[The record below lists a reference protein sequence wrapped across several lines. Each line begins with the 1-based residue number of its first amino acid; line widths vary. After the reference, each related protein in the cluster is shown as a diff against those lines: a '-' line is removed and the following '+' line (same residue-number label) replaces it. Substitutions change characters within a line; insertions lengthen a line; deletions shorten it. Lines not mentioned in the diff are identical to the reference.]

1 VSQRNAVLAQVAM
14 DRGDWD
20 SAAHHAEAALA
31 DGYEP
36 ARPLLAV
43 IAYNRRDYAAAIRI
57 IEALPGVGGSEY
69 ALLIRLHLAAGDA
82 SRAWKL
88 LLECCRA
95 NLFVPPLYDLP
106 RWSGEPLA
114 GRRIV
119 VWGSGNGDD
128 ILFARFVAPL
138 VAAGAIVTVN
148 CRPALVQ
155 LFRSLS
161 GVADVLP
168 LDEPARDAELQ
179 VHLAE
184 LPALLG
190 ISEAEVWQGPYLHAE
205 PLRLAKRGF
214 RVGLVWGTDAAHF
227 EAHLRSASLAEMA
240 PLAAVPGVRLFSLQ
254 FGSHAAQAS
263 PAPAGMQIEDLTAGC
278 RDFAGT
284 AAAIAGLDLTIS
296 IDTATANL
304 AGAMGAPVWV
314 PLPFVSDFR
323 WSADGTRPKWYPSGK
338 AYRQTVRGDWRSVF
352 AAMAD
357 DLAELTAGL
366 RTSDRREGE
375 RVGW

>member
-1 VSQRNAVLAQVAM
+1 M
-14 DRGDWD
+14 DCKDWD
-20 SAAHHAEAALA
+20 AAARYAEAALA

-36 ARPLLAV
+36 VRPLLAV
-43 IAYNRRDYAAAIRI
+43 IAYNRRDYATAIRI
-57 IEALPGVGGSEY
+57 IEALPGTGGSEY
-69 ALLIRLHLAAGDA
+69 ALLIRLQLMGGDA

-95 NLFVPPLYDLP
+95 NLFVAPLYDLP

-148 CRPALVQ
+148 CRPALVR

-168 LDEPARDAELQ
+168 LDEPAPDAEIQ
-179 VHLAE
+179 VHLSE
-184 LPALLG
+184 LPGLLG
-190 ISEAEVWQGPYLHAE
+190 ISEADIWPGPYLHAE
-205 PLRLAKRGF
+205 PLRLPEGGI
-214 RVGLVWGTDAAHF
+214 RVGLVWGTDATHF
-227 EAHLRSASLAEMA
+227 EADLRSASLADMM
-240 PLAAVPGVRLFSLQ
+240 PLAAVPGVSLFSLQ
-254 FGSHAAQAS
+254 FGSHAAQAA
-263 PAPAGMQIEDLTAGC
+263 PAPAGMLIKDLTLGC
-278 RDFAGT
+278 RDFADT

-296 IDTATANL
+296 IDTAAANV
-304 AGAMGAPVWV
+304 AGAMGAPLWV

-323 WSADGTRPKWYPSGK
+323 WSADGTRPKWYPSAK
-338 AYRQTVRGDWRSVF
+338 PYRQTAHGDWRSVF
-352 AAMAD
+352 VTMAN
-357 DLAELTAGL
+357 DLAALTATLG
-366 RTSDRREGE
+366 TGDRREGK
-375 RVGW
+375 RGAR